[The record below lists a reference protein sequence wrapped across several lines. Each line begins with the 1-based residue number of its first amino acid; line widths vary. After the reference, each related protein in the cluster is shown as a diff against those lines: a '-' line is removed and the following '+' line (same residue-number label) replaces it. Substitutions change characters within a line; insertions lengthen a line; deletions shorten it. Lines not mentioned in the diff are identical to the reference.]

1 MLIGYA
7 RVSTDE
13 CTLDVQVWHLH
24 DAGCEA
30 VYEDSLLEDEK
41 KRPALRRLLQE
52 VTKGDIVTVYRL
64 DRLARST
71 QHLLEIAESLRR
83 RDVGLRSI
91 CEPWVD
97 TTSSEGRIVMTV
109 FAGIADF
116 ERALI
121 RERTAMGRLNARQ
134 RGIHMGRPAKVD
146 PAESAAIYRMVTQD
160 GLPVAEV
167 ADRFNVHKATIYRI
181 LSKCRSRES

>member
-24 DAGCEA
+24 DTGCE
-30 VYEDSLLEDEK
+30 VIYEDSLLEDEK
-41 KRPALRRLLQE
+41 VRPALRRLLQE
-52 VTKGDIVTVYRL
+52 VEKGDIVTVYRL

-71 QHLLEIAESLRR
+71 QHLLEIAECLRQK
-83 RDVGLRSI
+83 DVGLRSI
-91 CEPWVD
+91 SEPWLD
-97 TTSSEGRIVMTV
+97 TTLPEGRIVMTV

-121 RERTAMGRLNARQ
+121 RERTAIGRQNARQ
-134 RGIHMGRPAKVD
+134 RGIHMGRPAKLG
-146 PAESAAIYRMVTQD
+146 PAENVRIYEMVTRD
-160 GLPVAEV
+160 GLSVAEV
-167 ADRFNVHKATIYRI
+167 AERFNVHKATIYRI
-181 LSKCRSRES
+181 ISKCRSKKR